1 LQVDDDLTS
10 ATGGWGDVV
19 QAACDGS
26 GRTAGWLCPG
36 ARGLTAGTV
45 LRLLP
50 EPAHWHALPAHRG
63 SRPWHRQQ
71 SPGDHQQLQRPILPI
86 VQQEHLQFSRYQRF
100 RFDHPFELAEN
111 NVGLQRHRSIQQQQ
125 HLYLRRVPPF
135 APPQH
140 FSSSSSSQQAYAS
153 YQTLQALANVI
164 DTGAGDRR
172 YIVNVF
178 VAGGF
183 VPGTNLPNTPSQV
196 NAKWQSEW
204 FGGIEGN
211 GIWHWPGS
219 TYSIV
224 SRTGFQLSQL
234 EVRSRTIVQLSQS
247 VLLSNDAWGIA
258 AGPAVS
264 ANILTSQAGGAGSN
278 PDSILVGAEIRAQPY
293 GRCRSHSSAT

>member
-1 LQVDDDLTS
+1 MTLFRRLATALVALLVGS
-10 ATGGWGDVV
+10 APALAD
-19 QAACDGS
+19 S
-26 GRTAGWLCPG
+26 P
-36 ARGLTAGTV
+36 
-45 LRLLP
+45 P
-50 EPAHWHALPAHRG
+50 EPFCDYYQNLLIGTLCQRTVDLDLGIANNHREITNSFSDPFFQSSSKSTFNFLAISG
-63 SRPWHRQQ
+63 SASITPLSWLKITLGY
-71 SPGDHQQLQRPILPI
+71 SGI
-86 VQQEHLQFSRYQRF
+86 VQSNSSSTSTFAGF
-100 RFDHPFELAEN
+100 
-111 NVGLQRHRSIQQQQ
+111 
-125 HLYLRRVPPF
+125 PPF

-140 FSSSSSSQQAYAS
+140 FASSSSSQQAYAS